1 MDDDLLEAIQDVEIR
16 SGAAACVLL
25 SGAAATVGDRRALCS
40 FTVVDNVVQWCFRGR
55 GIHMF
60 SPPESKNAFACR
72 CSATSNTRRRWGV
85 LRWASGPPRVG
96 SWEPYGGTASY
107 GYMRKRK
114 YYYCYYYDYDYDN
127 DDYTTITTTT
137 TTYDY

>member
-55 GIHMF
+55 GIHI
-60 SPPESKNAFACR
+60 SVHPNRK
-72 CSATSNTRRRWGV
+72 TRLHVDVVLPVILEDGGV
-85 LRWASGPPRVG
+85 F
-96 SWEPYGGTASY
+96 
-107 GYMRKRK
+107 
-114 YYYCYYYDYDYDN
+114 
-127 DDYTTITTTT
+127 
-137 TTYDY
+137 